1 MCGIF
6 GMFGPEAETL
16 GIRNLRKM
24 AYALVHRG
32 PDNYG
37 EWTDGQAFLGHVRLS
52 IIDLESGTQPM
63 LSMGGEVVVIFN
75 GEIYNY
81 RDIWRELS
89 AKGHRFQTDHSDTEV
104 IVNGYLEWGHEIFS
118 KLNGMFAVAIY
129 DTRRKK
135 LVLARDRMGIKPLY
149 YGFYQ
154 DNTIVWASE
163 PKAIIA
169 SRAIPFSINSLGLP
183 YYLLAR
189 SPGPNVTLYENIFA
203 LAPGSFAEFDTD
215 KHVIVRKYWELKANE
230 PDSSLGCK
238 ELEEKIRQILSKS
251 VLMETISDVPLGL
264 FLSGGVDSSLIAH
277 CLKDHD
283 QIEAYTVGTNSAL
296 DESKIA
302 LAVCEHLGVKNRTLF
317 VKGDNFFDKFDDWMF
332 YNDDPVANPSALALM
347 LVAEF
352 ARSDG
357 KKVMLSGDGADE
369 LFGGYESYLKYKWIS
384 KIWWMTRIL
393 LPKGLIRKLPLPGGL
408 QAIDYLSHKEIKT
421 FLGTAHITDKALRG
435 SLLNKVNDNAS
446 NIFEDLDGQLAG
458 GRLIRT
464 ALLIDQA
471 TRLPCDLLMT
481 TDRAT
486 MAVSL
491 ETRVPYLNQIMVD
504 AANRLPD
511 AACVSNFKTKVL
523 LKRVASTV
531 LPHDSVYRPK
541 MGFDLPVEIWLK
553 NEFRDQLYSF
563 AGEKKIDFI
572 NYDGFMILIDNFMKD
587 EKKTGWHSPIVWALL
602 VLETWYR
609 NWSRP
614 TFERPLNDYVRNGLA
629 LQKINSL
636 MELN

>member
-1 MCGIF
+1 
-6 GMFGPEAETL
+6 
-16 GIRNLRKM
+16 
-24 AYALVHRG
+24 
-32 PDNYG
+32 
-37 EWTDGQAFLGHVRLS
+37 
-52 IIDLESGTQPM
+52 
-63 LSMGGEVVVIFN
+63 
-75 GEIYNY
+75 
-81 RDIWRELS
+81 
-89 AKGHRFQTDHSDTEV
+89 
-104 IVNGYLEWGHEIFS
+104 
-118 KLNGMFAVAIY
+118 
-129 DTRRKK
+129 
-135 LVLARDRMGIKPLY
+135 
-149 YGFYQ
+149 
-154 DNTIVWASE
+154 
-163 PKAIIA
+163 
-169 SRAIPFSINSLGLP
+169 
-183 YYLLAR
+183 
-189 SPGPNVTLYENIFA
+189 
-203 LAPGSFAEFDTD
+203 
-215 KHVIVRKYWELKANE
+215 VRKYWELKANE